1 MRTLR
6 FRQALTAALTT
17 AALGLTGPAAA
28 TTPDADWAFE
38 STETGSSGVET
49 RIVNG
54 DRSAD
59 GQFPFIAALRSGMT
73 GRLALPLNLTATGP
87 LMSGSDLR
95 NFEGETIE
103 CGRFADEDDRCEDG
117 DARGKVCILEYDYP
131 REGRTAETPGQQAD
145 RCAAVGGIAAVFVET
160 ASGST
165 GVYNVRDSESRL
177 PAINGGRLSSSTFAQ
192 FIVAYAG
199 EDIAFTPGL
208 LDYVYCGG
216 SYLGDRWVATA
227 AHCVT
232 DLLGNRLLLPSE
244 MAVTVGVNDLSS
256 DRSRSEA
263 VAVEQIISNPGF
275 RVDTSGTIRGDW
287 ALIRLSAT
295 PESGSAI
302 PIASASNLNAAKAA
316 AGAVTVIGWGGQVAY
331 GPGTSQPTRPYNIMP
346 SSTLRHAVI
355 QLADTDACNAG
366 FLNFNTVY
374 EDGDRSRLTVVGD
387 EEVCHANRQ
396 TFDVNVCHGD
406 SGGPSVI
413 AVEGELQLVGAT
425 SWGPGPGCAYGFDG
439 SYAVSASLTHVAG
452 ELSRLTGLSLEDT
465 NGLVIPSGTTR
476 SGGGGSLS
484 VPGLF
489 FMLMIAGLRGRRRS
503 H

>member
-17 AALGLTGPAAA
+17 ATLGLTGAVAAA
-28 TTPDADWAFE
+28 PTNADWAFE
-38 STETGSSGVET
+38 SHDTQTSSIET

-59 GQFPFIAALRSGMT
+59 GQFPFAAALRSGLT

-87 LMSGSDLR
+87 LLSGSTVR
-95 NFEGETIE
+95 AFEGETIE
-103 CGRFADEDDRCEDG
+103 CGRFADEDSRCDDG
-117 DARGKVCILEYDYP
+117 DAQGKICIVEYDYP
-131 REGRTAETPGQQAD
+131 RERGTPETPGQQAD
-145 RCAAVGGIAAVFVET
+145 RCAAVGGIAVVFVET
-160 ASGST
+160 ANGST
-165 GVYNVRDSESRL
+165 GVYNVRDSQSRL
-177 PAINGGRLSSSTFAQ
+177 PTINGGRLSSSTFAQ

-199 EDIAFTPGL
+199 ENIAFTPSL
-208 LDYVYCGG
+208 LDTVYCGG

-232 DLLGNRLLLPSE
+232 DLLGNRLLLPGE
-244 MAVTVGVNDLSS
+244 MAVTVGVNDLAS
-256 DRSRSEA
+256 DRSRTEA
-263 VAVEQIISNPGF
+263 VSVEQIISNTSF

-295 PESGSAI
+295 PQSGVAI
-302 PIASASNLNAAKAA
+302 PVASASNLNAAKAA
-316 AGAVTVIGWGGQVAY
+316 AGAVTVVGWGGQVAY
-331 GPGTSQPTRPYNIMP
+331 GPGSSEPTRPYNIMP
-346 SSTLRHAVI
+346 SSDLRHAVI
-355 QLADTDACNAG
+355 QLADTAACNAG

-413 AVEGELQLVGAT
+413 SVEGELQLVGAT

-439 SYAVSASLTHVAG
+439 SYAVSSSLTHVAG
-452 ELSRLTGLSLEDT
+452 ELSRITGLSLEDT
-465 NGLVIPSGTTR
+465 NGVVVPTGSTR
-476 SGGGGSLS
+476 AGGGGSQSL
-484 VPGLF
+484 PGLA
-489 FMLMIAGLRGRRRS
+489 FMLLLVLIRRRQVAL
-503 H
+503 